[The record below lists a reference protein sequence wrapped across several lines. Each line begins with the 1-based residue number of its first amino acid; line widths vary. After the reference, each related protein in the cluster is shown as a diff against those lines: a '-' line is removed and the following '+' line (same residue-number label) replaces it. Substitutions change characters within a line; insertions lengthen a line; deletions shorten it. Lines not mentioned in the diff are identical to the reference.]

1 MAKTQILVSVNWQIP
16 TLFYQGSCF
25 YWSSVHSIPYA
36 FWASGALCW
45 VFLESS
51 GMHLIFLALSSIS
64 NCSAAG
70 NLQVILSSVLPEV
83 KSMKSDVKGTERD
96 QRWMC
101 FLTFSRKCQTP
112 WSPKSRS
119 SRQGQFLQWV
129 VCITPER
136 SFLTE
141 VSVTFCAGLLCLLP
155 RLHLLVTLPTWGR
168 EAPIH
173 AYGPDYWSL
182 FLRLWTIGWPSF
194 HFLVIL
200 CLNVLNQHLA
210 PS

>member
-1 MAKTQILVSVNWQIP
+1 MFIP
-16 TLFYQGSCF
+16 FLTHFEPLELSAEF
-25 YWSSVHSIPYA
+25 
-36 FWASGALCW
+36 FWRAQVCIW
-45 VFLESS
+45 F
-51 GMHLIFLALSSIS
+51 FLALSSIS

-119 SRQGQFLQWV
+119 SRRGQFLQWV